1 MIVPYSGTEGSVCDV
16 AQNVGAAGVVYDW
29 CGVCWADAGCGVCG
43 DGGGGAAEVGAGAG
57 VFCAGVRDDV
67 LGDGAAGVVGG
78 VPQAGAARGWFW
90 VDERLR

>member
-43 DGGGGAAEVGAGAG
+43 DGGGGAAEVGAGLVCFAL
-57 VFCAGVRDDV
+57 VCATTYWVMVPRE
-67 LGDGAAGVVGG
+67 LSGACRKQARRAVGSG
-78 VPQAGAARGWFW
+78 LTKG
-90 VDERLR
+90 